1 MSIQV
6 VERILLESLEHVLSR
21 LSEIL
26 ENLEYSAILDPVP
39 RAPAL
44 LWPLLDLLD
53 VFHQQSEHLLS
64 RLDLTCLKEQLH
76 KAKALFASQI
86 LDESHTFLLDLIE
99 DRLDQLIKLGSK
111 NTLRSTFLSKQ
122 NMDKGCKL
130 LYSSASHIRI
140 LHHARKYLSKF
151 RKAIINLDS

>member
-1 MSIQV
+1 
-6 VERILLESLEHVLSR
+6 

-26 ENLEYSAILDPVP
+26 EHLEYSAILDFVS

-44 LWPLLDLLD
+44 LWLLLDLLD
-53 VFHQQSEHLLS
+53 VFHQQSEHLFS
-64 RLDLTCLKEQLH
+64 RLYLTCLKEQLH
-76 KAKALFASQI
+76 KAKTLFASQI

-111 NTLRSTFLSKQ
+111 NTMRATFLSKQ

-130 LYSSASHIRI
+130 LYSRASHVRI
-140 LHHARKYLSKF
+140 LHHARKNLSKF
-151 RKAIINLDS
+151 RKAIKNLNS